1 VLARG
6 ALARPRRFVL
16 STATFAAL
24 AVAMAALPSA
34 ARADHDGFAPPD
46 HDNGNAAFSIELNT
60 TLENHGVRGATV
72 QAGEWL
78 VCKGNDYRHTVW
90 YTFSLPARGQVIVT
104 VRGTSI
110 WDGLPLDTV
119 IAVSGEG
126 SIGDP
131 PIDCDD
137 DGTGQI
143 GGGSRLDLTLN
154 AGTYYIQVGTY
165 NYDLADPS
173 YRPLVVGPDVGSF
186 SIDLR
191 FNQDFDLDDDGFAGG
206 LDCNDGNA
214 GINPNAVDIEFNGI
228 DEDCKGGDDRD
239 RDNDGFPQG
248 VDCNDGKRSVNPGVR
263 EVPGDFEDENCDGK
277 KPAALLDPFPAVVF
291 PTLAYS
297 GRTKVTK
304 LEIKDVAKGYRVRVL
319 CKGGGCPRKTLKRR
333 VRSRKSTRIGA
344 YSAHSLRP
352 GAIVEVYVTEPGT
365 NSIGKYVRF
374 QIRSGKAPKRIDCR
388 VAARSG
394 KPTAC
399 KAS

>member
-1 VLARG
+1 VIR
-6 ALARPRRFVL
+6 
-16 STATFAAL
+16 
-24 AVAMAALPSA
+24 
-34 ARADHDGFAPPD
+34 
-46 HDNGNAAFSIELNT
+46 
-60 TLENHGVRGATV
+60 ATV
-72 QAGEWL
+72 QPGEWL
-78 VCKGNDYRHTVW
+78 DCNGSAYGHTVW
-90 YTFSLPARGQVIVT
+90 YTFTIPARGQVVVT
-104 VRGTSI
+104 VRGTSVF
-110 WDGLPLDTV
+110 DLLPLDTI
-119 IAVSGEG
+119 IAISGEG
-126 SIGDP
+126 SIADR
-131 PIDCDD
+131 PIACDD
-137 DGTGQI
+137 DGTGQVA
-143 GGGSRLDLTLN
+143 GGSRLDLTLG
-154 AGTYYIQVGTY
+154 AGTYYVQVGTFD
-165 NYDLADPS
+165 YDTADPS
-173 YRPLVVGPDVGSF
+173 FRPAVVGRDVGTF
-186 SIDLR
+186 SLDLR

-333 VRSRKSTRIGA
+333 LRSRTSTRIGA